1 MAKFDSK
8 EELVVKIGEIYT
20 KMSNGSVEIEELDAL
35 VALSEELYQR
45 NVIIRY
51 KAFENKVF
59 GEKVEASNSI
69 ETEVDFVADE
79 PIFSSPIEV
88 VEERPSIPFSLFE
101 EPIQEEPIVIV
112 APKVEEPTLPLFDL
126 ETEIEPE
133 KEIETPS
140 FFQSTIEEPVIETI
154 EAPVVESIQPE
165 IESIQEEIIET
176 ELPIES
182 TIEVDEVYNQEDT
195 QTIEEPI
202 IHSEEIVTE
211 YDDNSVEIE
220 RTTILEDPQTHEIVE
235 ETHSYE
241 ATSADEIAISSFVH
255 KFKEIDRILAGQF
268 GITKLDTL
276 VGSFGLNERLQYI
289 NELFDG
295 SSDDFSN
302 AVKVLD
308 NQPTTQ
314 EAFLKFAEIGTLN
327 NWDINSETVE
337 EFMQKIRRRYYA

>member
-8 EELVVKIGEIYT
+8 EELVVKIGDIYT
-20 KMSNGSVEIEELDAL
+20 KMSNGSVEIEELDTL

-45 NVIIRY
+45 NVILRY

-59 GEKVEASNSI
+59 GEKNEVTI
-69 ETEVDFVADE
+69 PTENEGEFSVNE
-79 PIFSSPIEV
+79 PIFSDSIQV

-101 EPIQEEPIVIV
+101 EPIIEEEQVIT
-112 APKVEEPTLPLFDL
+112 ASKVEDPTLPLFDL
-126 ETEIEPE
+126 ETEIETA

-182 TIEVDEVYNQEDT
+182 TIEVDEIYNQEDT
-195 QTIEEPI
+195 QMVEEPI

-211 YDDNSVEIE
+211 YEDNSVEIE
-220 RTTILEDPQTHEIVE
+220 RTTILEDPQTHEILE

-255 KFKEIDRILAGQF
+255 KFKEIDRILATQF

-308 NQPTTQ
+308 NQSTTQ
-314 EAFLKFAEIGTLN
+314 EAFLKFAEIGTFN